1 MRESKEGETQRL
13 TKILKSFTR
22 TFLRRK
28 TVLRKAFMSR
38 DVDGKGVISKVN
50 SSKVFKSFLCKRR
63 SFQKY
68 LDEILKMFFPKANS
82 AIPFQEF
89 MDVTFRGDIETFKG
103 LADRGVNFD
112 DKNTWGNVH
121 LDLDPNFDYIH

>member
-1 MRESKEGETQRL
+1 MRESKEGELQRL

-38 DVDGKGVISKVN
+38 DVDGKGVISKDEFLKSLQKV
-50 SSKVFKSFLCKRR
+50 SSLQEAQFPK
-63 SFQKY
+63 KY
-68 LDEILKMFFPKANS
+68 LDEILKMFFPKKNS

-89 MDVTFRGDIETFKG
+89 MDEPS
-103 LADRGVNFD
+103 
-112 DKNTWGNVH
+112 WG
-121 LDLDPNFDYIH
+121 Y

>member
-1 MRESKEGETQRL
+1 M
-13 TKILKSFTR
+13 
-22 TFLRRK
+22 
-28 TVLRKAFMSR
+28 
-38 DVDGKGVISKVN
+38 N
-50 SSKVFKSFLCKRR
+50 SSKVFKKVSSLQEAHFLK
-63 SFQKY
+63 KY
-68 LDEILKMFFPKANS
+68 LDEILNS
-82 AIPFQEF
+82 SSQRKKLAIPFQEF

>member
-1 MRESKEGETQRL
+1 
-13 TKILKSFTR
+13 
-22 TFLRRK
+22 
-28 TVLRKAFMSR
+28 MSLVR
-38 DVDGKGVISKVN
+38 IN
-50 SSKVFKSFLCKRR
+50 SSKSLQKFPPARGAVSK
-63 SFQKY
+63 KY
-68 LDEILKMFFPKANS
+68 LDEILKMFFPKKNS

>member
-1 MRESKEGETQRL
+1 
-13 TKILKSFTR
+13 
-22 TFLRRK
+22 
-28 TVLRKAFMSR
+28 
-38 DVDGKGVISKVN
+38 
-50 SSKVFKSFLCKRR
+50 
-63 SFQKY
+63 
-68 LDEILKMFFPKANS
+68 
-82 AIPFQEF
+82 